1 MCTNHGGLNMENK
14 LKEGMIDNRMVK
26 DSHQEGIERVKQRK
40 GDMPVGQGGKMGK
53 VDQANWKRP
62 NSAATPRKA

>member
-1 MCTNHGGLNMENK
+1 MEHK
-14 LKEGMIDNRMVK
+14 MKEGMMDNRKVK

-40 GDMPVGQGGKMGK
+40 GDMPVGQGGKMHNSGS
-53 VDQANWKRP
+53 ANWKRP